1 MSPAVQATRPG
12 PADAPAPSAASPA
25 NGSSMST
32 SNPEG
37 LRAGPAPQP
46 SPARPDGA
54 VAVFERR
61 EYERVLAADVVQ
73 AHHWARLEEIDEL
86 VERLN
91 ALYASAEAEIEQAR
105 RDGLNA
111 GLAQGFARAQQQMAE
126 QLASLN
132 ERRARVLGE
141 ARGRVAEL
149 ACAIVARIAPG
160 FDARSVVPPLVL
172 QAVEAAQ
179 AEQFLLIRVHPSVR
193 EEVAA
198 GLGAVRQAHPAVGL
212 IELVDDESMD
222 PLSCVV
228 VSEAGEVRAGI
239 AQQIEAIRT
248 ALSRVDGAAP

>member
-1 MSPAVQATRPG
+1 MST
-12 PADAPAPSAASPA
+12 ASPTTLR
-25 NGSSMST
+25 SEST
-32 SNPEG
+32 P
-37 LRAGPAPQP
+37 RPAT
-46 SPARPDGA
+46 GA

-61 EYERVLAADVVQ
+61 EFERVLAADVVQ
-73 AHHWARLEEIDEL
+73 APHWARLEELDALI
-86 VERLN
+86 ERVN
-91 ALYASAEAEIEQAR
+91 ALYANAEAEIEQAR

-126 QLASLN
+126 QLAALN

-193 EEVAA
+193 EQVAT
-198 GLGAVRQAHPAVGL
+198 GLGAIRQAHPAVGM
-212 IELVDDESMD
+212 IELVDDESLD

-248 ALSRVDGAAP
+248 ALSRVDVATP